1 MGDVVGSGATIARSS
16 SQRAISLTATTQSLA
31 WGAADGGSMLVGVN
45 LNAAA
50 APESDTE
57 RAPVNCVV
65 VSDVSGSM
73 NGNGKIG
80 LLKET
85 ATMLLDEFAAR
96 DSVGL
101 VTFDSNVKEPLK
113 LASMSGAGKTRGKD
127 VVSKFRA
134 GSQTNLSGGL
144 FAGIQQLLDN
154 HASGDS
160 TVKTVL
166 LMTDGEANCGLRTS
180 DQIVAVLSNMLEG
193 SGISI
198 HTFGYGSN
206 HNSDLLRAIATAGN
220 GSYYY
225 VEGVDDIRNAFGDCL
240 GGVLSVVAQNI
251 ELTIE
256 AVNGAKISKVHHRN
270 AKTVE
275 EGKIFTVNFADLYG
289 EEQRDVLADVVL
301 PKGRPVVKNLTTPEA
316 QVVRCRLRYVDLI
329 QARPAEAATVAA
341 LLRPAGSLSA
351 AKRLATYG
359 PDNAHLE
366 LQSLRLRVAS
376 TLELARRQADS
387 GNLSAGRALVTKMQA
402 EVKEAD
408 ARLRAVQS
416 SASASVDSAEIE
428 LADSLLSNFSEDLRD
443 CLEGMVDQD
452 IYSRVT
458 SKKMAYM
465 SAGHM
470 NQRCAESRLETPD
483 MMQGELLDGMGSI
496 ASAPISLRKNA
507 YRTKTKDAKA
517 KKFWG

>member
-1 MGDVVGSGATIARSS
+1 MAFAYFCSIDCFNCQLNVLRNNTQHTAKAVSECIA
-16 SQRAISLTATTQSLA
+16 
-31 WGAADGGSMLVGVN
+31 
-45 LNAAA
+45 
-50 APESDTE
+50 
-57 RAPVNCVV
+57 
-65 VSDVSGSM
+65 
-73 NGNGKIG
+73 
-80 LLKET
+80 
-85 ATMLLDEFAAR
+85 
-96 DSVGL
+96 
-101 VTFDSNVKEPLK
+101 NV
-113 LASMSGAGKTRGKD
+113 
-127 VVSKFRA
+127 
-134 GSQTNLSGGL
+134 
-144 FAGIQQLLDN
+144 I
-154 HASGDS
+154 
-160 TVKTVL
+160 
-166 LMTDGEANCGLRTS
+166 
-180 DQIVAVLSNMLEG
+180 
-193 SGISI
+193 
-198 HTFGYGSN
+198 
-206 HNSDLLRAIATAGN
+206 N

-301 PKGRPVVKNLTTPEA
+301 PRGRPVVKNLTTPEA

-359 PDNAHLE
+359 PDNVHLE